1 MPRNILWVVPPIFQ
15 RQTISFKGLQQ
26 QMAGY
31 MKEDFPPG
39 LLVVVLSTQRS
50 APMGILDTSPLSS
63 YSLLVW
69 DYSGHRFI
77 PAPDY
82 EGSKVQPPQQSE
94 ASFKWKKW
102 PKCLQEN
109 LPTRRQKFLFRG
121 KISEYPG
128 EKEKFSWNYP
138 VFALLSLRSQR
149 GFFLKGISI
158 AAPCIRV

>member
-1 MPRNILWVVPPIFQ
+1 MVPPVFQ
-15 RQTISFKGLQQ
+15 RQTIQFKGLQQ

-39 LLVVVLSTQRS
+39 LLVVVLSTQRC

-82 EGSKVQPPQQSE
+82 EGSKVQPPHLSE
-94 ASFKWKKW
+94 APSKWREW
-102 PKCLQEN
+102 PKCLQGN
-109 LPTRRQKFLFRG
+109 LPTKRQKLLFRG

-128 EKEKFSWNYP
+128 GNENFSQIYP
-138 VFALLSLRSQR
+138 VVTLICLRTQWVLSCRAKIKCCTL
-149 GFFLKGISI
+149 
-158 AAPCIRV
+158 